1 MLFGFDRT
9 NRIYREMKTLIEFGV
24 IDFEDV
30 LRVSEDRGYDEL
42 YRFLDTYGE
51 SVFELMLDLI
61 DWDLVEPID
70 VLVS

>member
-61 DWDLVEPID
+61 DWDVVESID
-70 VLVS
+70 VLVG